1 MSLTTVEVDLA
12 VLNHNPWQPRRR
24 MDPDE
29 LATLASSIREQG
41 LLQPIVVQ
49 PLPGGRYVIVAG
61 HRRVAAFEKLR
72 ETHGTKWARIPAV
85 VRTGLDDTMLASLA
99 YTENVARS
107 ALTPVEEGRA
117 LQAMVD
123 KGLAQTNE
131 ELATLV
137 QQPVA
142 RIKRLRRLVAG
153 PRVIRD
159 AVDAG
164 CMVTLGTDPDGTERK
179 ELRKLELNSALCFV
193 RLHEQYKLTSPKKA
207 DDRIDRAIRKA
218 LAGNWSV
225 RRCETFVESAI
236 AAPESSE
243 PITDSHRLQADLFT
257 ETKRRFV
264 VDLWLAAS
272 ASDEQ
277 LAEVRAAFERALAA
291 AGPGQRRP
299 PASSTP

>member
-1 MSLTTVEVDLA
+1 MVEVRGQMNNVTPVALTLLEA
-12 VLNHNPWQPRRR
+12 NPWQPRKVIHEE
-24 MDPDE
+24 E
-29 LATLASSIREQG
+29 LGALAASIREQG

-49 PLPGGRYVIVAG
+49 ACDDGRYVIVAG
-61 HRRVAAFEKLR
+61 HRRVAAFRLLAKEG
-72 ETHGTKWARIPAV
+72 EAKWASIPALM
-85 VRTGLDDTMLASLA
+85 RSGLDDAQLAARA

-117 LQAMVD
+117 LQAMVEN
-123 KGLAQTNE
+123 GLAQTNE
-131 ELATLV
+131 DLAALV

-164 CMVTLGTDPDGTERK
+164 FMVVLGTDADGTERR

-193 RLHEQYKLTSPKKA
+193 RLHEQFKLAAPKKA
-207 DDRIDRAIRKA
+207 DERIDRVIRKA

-225 RRCETFVESAI
+225 RRCETFVEATI
-236 AAPESSE
+236 AGREPE
-243 PITDSHRLQADLFT
+243 PITDSAPVQAALFT

-264 VDLWLAAS
+264 VDLALAAS
-272 ASDEQ
+272 ASAEQ
-277 LAEVRAAFERALAA
+277 LAEVRAAFERALASE
-291 AGPGQRRP
+291 PGQR
-299 PASSTP
+299 

>member
-1 MSLTTVEVDLA
+1 MVEVRGQVNNMVSVEL
-12 VLNHNPWQPRRR
+12 VLLDANPWQPRRVIHEE
-24 MDPDE
+24 E
-29 LATLASSIREQG
+29 LSALAASIREQG

-49 PLPGGRYVIVAG
+49 AGDDRRYVIVAG
-61 HRRVAAFEKLR
+61 HRRVAAYRLLAESD
-72 ETHGTKWARIPAV
+72 GAKWRSIPAL
-85 VRTGLDDTMLASLA
+85 VRSGLNDAQLASLA

-123 KGLAQTNE
+123 RGLAQTNE
-131 ELATLV
+131 DLAALV

-142 RIKRLRRLVAG
+142 RIKRLRRLVSG

-164 CMVTLGTDPDGTERK
+164 FMVTLGTDADGTERR

-193 RLHEQYKLTSPKKA
+193 RLHEAFKLAAPKKA
-207 DDRIDRAIRKA
+207 DERIDRVIRKA

-225 RRCETFVESAI
+225 RRCESVVEDTI
-236 AAPESSE
+236 AGREPE
-243 PITDSHRLQADLFT
+243 PITDSAPVHAALFT

-264 VDLWLAAS
+264 VDLSLAATAS
-272 ASDEQ
+272 ADQ
-277 LAEVRAAFERALAA
+277 LTEVRAAFERALTSEQ
-291 AGPGQRRP
+291 GQR
-299 PASSTP
+299 